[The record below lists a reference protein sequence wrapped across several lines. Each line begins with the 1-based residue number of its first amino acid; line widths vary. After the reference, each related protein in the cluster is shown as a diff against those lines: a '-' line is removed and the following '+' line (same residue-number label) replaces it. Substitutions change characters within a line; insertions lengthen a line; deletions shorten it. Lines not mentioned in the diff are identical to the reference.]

1 MPDIYDVNHPSFVL
15 NLFYY
20 LNIIILKNEEKKLN
34 LPLRIASLSSS
45 DIALRAPFLKY
56 SFIYASYSALA
67 FSDSSLRSIM

>member
-1 MPDIYDVNHPSFVL
+1 MR
-15 NLFYY
+15 
-20 LNIIILKNEEKKLN
+20 KKKLN

-56 SFIYASYSALA
+56 SLIYASYSALA